1 MNKKS
6 LGIFSTFLLV
16 ILILTNFNYKI
27 AYADSTP
34 PELNS
39 KGVVLMD
46 ATTGEVL
53 YSKEE
58 NTQYYPAST
67 TKVLTALVV
76 LDKVKNLDE
85 KVTVGKNPPFADG
98 TKIGLREGDTF
109 TVREL
114 LTILLLASDN
124 VAAETLAE
132 YVSGSCEEFAKL
144 MNEKAKSIGAVNSN
158 FKNPSG
164 LPDEE
169 HVTTPKDLATIM
181 KEAIKNEEFMKISNE
196 TYIELHSVID
206 NSTLATSNHNY
217 MLLPN
222 SSYYYEYSI
231 SAKKGYTI
239 AAGFTNVAAAQKDGL
254 TLVASFLNGEDINKV
269 YSDVKNIFNYGF
281 ENFKR
286 VKLYSEGDEVG
297 SFKLEDGTTV
307 PLLVSNDVY
316 HTIKNDEIATNE
328 TATSTETNKNVAS
341 KLEFS
346 TPKGYDKKSFKRG
359 DILTTAKVMVNGKE
373 VETVDLASGISR
385 EYTSPVEVVTKSA
398 SSMFFYVK
406 IIAFIL
412 VLIIIYL
419 LLTRKKR
426 LFKKKHKRSIEL
438 INEAKKKR

>member
-16 ILILTNFNYKI
+16 ILILTNFNYKT

-76 LDKVKNLDE
+76 LDNVKNLDE

-98 TKIGLREGDTF
+98 TKIGLREGDIF

-169 HVTTPKDLATIM
+169 HVTTPKDLAIIM
-181 KEAIKNEEFMKISNE
+181 KEAIKNENFMKISNE

-206 NSTLATSNHNY
+206 NSILATSNHNY
-217 MLLPN
+217 MLLPS

-239 AAGFTNVAAAQKDGL
+239 AAGFTNVAAAEKDGL

-269 YSDVKNIFNYGF
+269 YSDVKSIFNYGF

-286 VKLYSEGDEVG
+286 VKLYSEGDEAG

-307 PLLVSNDVY
+307 PLLVSSDVY
-316 HTIKNDEIATNE
+316 HTIENDGNE
-328 TATSTETNKNVAS
+328 NVDS
-341 KLEFS
+341 KLEF
-346 TPKGYDKKSFKRG
+346 TNPKGYDKKSFKRG
-359 DILTTAKVMVNGKE
+359 DILTTAKVMVNGEE
-373 VETVDLASGISR
+373 VETIDLASGISR

-406 IIAFIL
+406 IVAFIL
-412 VLIIIYL
+412 VIIFIYL

-426 LFKKKHKRSIEL
+426 LFKKKHKRCIQL

>member
-1 MNKKS
+1 MTKKNIY
-6 LGIFSTFLLV
+6 IFSAILLV
-16 ILILTNFNYKI
+16 MLFLTNFNYKTV
-27 AYADSTP
+27 YAETTP
-34 PELNS
+34 PDLNS

-58 NTQYYPAST
+58 NTHYYPAST

-76 LDKVKNLDE
+76 LENVKNLDE

-114 LTILLLASDN
+114 LIILLLASDN

-181 KEAIKNEEFMKISNE
+181 KEAIKNEDFMKISTE

-206 NSTLATSNHNY
+206 NTTLATSNHNY
-217 MLLPN
+217 ILLPN
-222 SSYYYEYSI
+222 SSYYYENSI

-254 TLVASFLNGEDINKV
+254 TLVASFLKGEDINQV
-269 YSDVKNIFNYGF
+269 YDDVKKIFDYGF

-286 VKLYSEGDEVG
+286 VKLYTQGDEIG

-307 PLLVSNDVY
+307 PLLIANDVY
-316 HTIKNDEIATNE
+316 HTLKNDENE
-328 TATSTETNKNVAS
+328 NLDS
-341 KLEFS
+341 KLEF
-346 TPKGYDKKSFKRG
+346 TNPKGCDKKSFKRG
-359 DILTTAKVMVNGKE
+359 EILTKAKVIVNGEE
-373 VETVDLASGISR
+373 VETIDLASGISR
-385 EYTSPVEVVTKSA
+385 DYKSTIEIVSKSV
-398 SSMFFYVK
+398 SSIAFYLK
-406 IIAFIL
+406 IIVAIL
-412 VLIIIYL
+412 IVIFIYL

-426 LFKKKHKRSIEL
+426 LFKKKHKKSIQL
-438 INEAKKKR
+438 INEAKAKKRR

>member
-16 ILILTNFNYKI
+16 MLILTNFNYKI

-114 LTILLLASDN
+114 LTLLLLASDN
-124 VAAETLAE
+124 VAAEALAE

-164 LPDEE
+164 LPDKE
-169 HVTTPKDLATIM
+169 HVTTPKDLAIIM

-217 MLLPN
+217 ILLPN

-341 KLEFS
+341 KLDFS

>member
-6 LGIFSTFLLV
+6 LHIFSTFLLV
-16 ILILTNFNYKI
+16 ILILTNFNYKT
-27 AYADSTP
+27 AYAESKP
-34 PELNS
+34 PELSS
-39 KGVVLMD
+39 KGIVLMD

-76 LDKVKNLDE
+76 LDNVKNLDE

-98 TKIGLREGDTF
+98 TKIGLREGDIF

-169 HVTTPKDLATIM
+169 HVTTPKDLAIIM
-181 KEAIKNEEFMKISNE
+181 KEAIKNENFMKISNE

-206 NSTLATSNHNY
+206 NSILATSNHNY
-217 MLLPN
+217 MLLPS

-239 AAGFTNVAAAQKDGL
+239 AAGFTNVAAAEKDGL

-269 YSDVKNIFNYGF
+269 YSDVKSIFNYGF

-286 VKLYSEGDEVG
+286 VKLYSEGDEAG

-307 PLLVSNDVY
+307 PLLVSSDVY
-316 HTIKNDEIATNE
+316 HTIENDGNE
-328 TATSTETNKNVAS
+328 NVDS
-341 KLEFS
+341 KLEF
-346 TPKGYDKKSFKRG
+346 TNPKGYDKKSFKRG
-359 DILTTAKVMVNGKE
+359 DILTTAKVMVNGEE
-373 VETVDLASGISR
+373 VETIDLASGISR
-385 EYTSPVEVVTKSA
+385 EYTSPVEVVAKSA
-398 SSMFFYVK
+398 SSMFFYIK

-412 VLIIIYL
+412 AIIVVYL

-426 LFKKKHKRSIEL
+426 LFKKKHKRSIQL

>member
-1 MNKKS
+1 MNKRITY
-6 LGIFSTFLLV
+6 IFSTFLLV
-16 ILILTNFNYKI
+16 ILLVTNLNYKI
-27 AYADSTP
+27 VFAESTP
-34 PELNS
+34 PDLNS

-46 ATTGEVL
+46 AKTGEVL

-76 LDKVKNLDE
+76 LENVENLEE

-98 TKIGLREGDTF
+98 TKIGLREGDVF

-164 LPDEE
+164 LPDKE
-169 HVTTPKDLATIM
+169 HVTTPKDLALIM

-217 MLLPN
+217 MLLPS
-222 SSYYYEYSI
+222 SSYYYEHSI

-239 AAGFTNVAAAQKDGL
+239 AAGFTNVAAAEKDGL
-254 TLVASFLNGEDINKV
+254 TLVASFLNGEDINSV
-269 YSDVKNIFNYGF
+269 YDDVQKIFDYGF

-286 VKLYSEGDEVG
+286 VKLYTEGDEAG
-297 SFKLEDGTTV
+297 SFKLKDGTTV
-307 PLLVSNDVY
+307 PLLVSSDIY
-316 HTIKNDEIATNE
+316 HTAQ
-328 TATSTETNKNVAS
+328 TSEAENVDS
-341 KLEFS
+341 KLEFD
-346 TPKGYDKKSFKRG
+346 TPAGYDKKSFDRG
-359 DILTTAKVMVNGKE
+359 DILTTAKVLVKGKE
-373 VETVDLASGISR
+373 IETIDLASGISK
-385 EYTSPVEVVTKSA
+385 EYKSPVEVVSESA
-398 SSMFFYVK
+398 SSAFTYVK
-406 IIAFIL
+406 II
-412 VLIIIYL
+412 LIIAAAVIIYL
-419 LLTRKKR
+419 LATRKKR
-426 LFKKKHKRSIEL
+426 LFKKKHRKSIEL
-438 INEAKKKR
+438 INQARKRR

>member
-1 MNKKS
+1 MNKIS
-6 LGIFSTFLLV
+6 LHIFSTFLLV
-16 ILILTNFNYKI
+16 ILILTNFNYKT
-27 AYADSTP
+27 AYAESKP
-34 PELNS
+34 PELSS

-76 LDKVKNLDE
+76 LDNVKNLDE

-98 TKIGLREGDTF
+98 TKIGLREGDIF

-169 HVTTPKDLATIM
+169 HVTTPKDLAIIM
-181 KEAIKNEEFMKISNE
+181 KEAIKNDEFMKISNE

-206 NSTLATSNHNY
+206 NSILATSNHNY
-217 MLLPN
+217 MLLPS

-239 AAGFTNVAAAQKDGL
+239 AAGFTNVAAAEKDGL

-269 YSDVKNIFNYGF
+269 YSDVKSIFNYGF

-286 VKLYSEGDEVG
+286 VKLYSEGDEAG

-307 PLLVSNDVY
+307 PLLVSSDVY
-316 HTIKNDEIATNE
+316 HTIENDGNE
-328 TATSTETNKNVAS
+328 NVDS
-341 KLEFS
+341 KLEF
-346 TPKGYDKKSFKRG
+346 TNPKGYDKKSFKRG
-359 DILTTAKVMVNGKE
+359 DILTTAKVMVNGEE
-373 VETVDLASGISR
+373 VETIDLASGISR
-385 EYTSPVEVVTKSA
+385 EYTSPVEVVIKSA

-406 IIAFIL
+406 IVAFIL
-412 VLIIIYL
+412 VIIFIYL

-426 LFKKKHKRSIEL
+426 LFKKKHKRCIQL

>member
-6 LGIFSTFLLV
+6 LHIFSTFLLV
-16 ILILTNFNYKI
+16 ILILTNFNYKT
-27 AYADSTP
+27 AYAESKP
-34 PELNS
+34 PELSS

-76 LDKVKNLDE
+76 LDNVKNLDE

-98 TKIGLREGDTF
+98 TKIGLREGDIF

-144 MNEKAKSIGAVNSN
+144 MNEKAKSIGDVNSN

-169 HVTTPKDLATIM
+169 HVTTPKDLAIIM
-181 KEAIKNEEFMKISNE
+181 KEAIKNDEFMKISNE

-217 MLLPN
+217 MLLPS

-239 AAGFTNVAAAQKDGL
+239 AAGFTNVAAAEKDGL

-269 YSDVKNIFNYGF
+269 YSDVKSIFNYGF

-286 VKLYSEGDEVG
+286 VKLYSEGDEAG

-307 PLLVSNDVY
+307 PLLVSSDVY
-316 HTIKNDEIATNE
+316 HTIENDGNE
-328 TATSTETNKNVAS
+328 NVDS
-341 KLEFS
+341 KLEF
-346 TPKGYDKKSFKRG
+346 TNPKGYDKKSFKRG
-359 DILTTAKVMVNGKE
+359 DILTTAKVMVNGEE
-373 VETVDLASGISR
+373 VETIDLASGISR

-406 IIAFIL
+406 IVAFIL
-412 VLIIIYL
+412 VIIFIYL

-426 LFKKKHKRSIEL
+426 LFKKKHKRCIQL